1 MLSSAEEFKVLVYNS
16 RNLVATL
23 RLEEQEISPM
33 QRARLMFQ
41 LRLAYN
47 LTLKQCPDK
56 RLARELKGIIQEC
69 EELLSS

>member
-1 MLSSAEEFKVLVYNS
+1 MHIKGEEFKVLIYNS
-16 RNLVATL
+16 RNLVETL

-47 LTLKQCPDK
+47 LTLKQCPDQ
-56 RLARELKGIIQEC
+56 RLVRELKGIIQEC
-69 EELLSS
+69 EGLLSS

>member
-1 MLSSAEEFKVLVYNS
+1 MPTSAEEFKVLIYNS
-16 RNLVATL
+16 RNLVETL

-47 LTLKQCPDK
+47 LTLKQCSDK
-56 RLARELKGIIQEC
+56 RLVRELKGIIQEC

>member
-1 MLSSAEEFKVLVYNS
+1 ME
-16 RNLVATL
+16 TL

-33 QRARLMFQ
+33 QRVRLMFQ